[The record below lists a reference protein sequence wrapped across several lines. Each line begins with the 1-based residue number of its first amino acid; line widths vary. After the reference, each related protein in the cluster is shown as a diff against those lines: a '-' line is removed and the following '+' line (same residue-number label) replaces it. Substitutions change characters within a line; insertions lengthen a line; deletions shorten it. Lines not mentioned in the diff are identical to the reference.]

1 MSGPLSSGTRDPVRD
16 EDREAELARRRGR
29 GDRTLEDADAPGRRI
44 THRDDHRAHRP
55 LPGDDDLPAAA
66 LERDRDRA
74 ERTLA
79 SVAAWERVIRRDG
92 RTAVGAGCAIGFASG
107 AMRLIS
113 QVILAKSN
121 VRNSSRNSIQCL
133 RMPRRSKHR
142 RGMPLLRSCLSA
154 LLLAAAGALAACTG
168 PQPPAPSALSLAPP
182 PLPAPPAVDP
192 ATVPS
197 FVQTGLA
204 SWYGADFHNRHTA
217 SGERYDMH
225 DLTAAHRTLPL
236 DTVVRVTNLENDR
249 SVLVRIND
257 RGPFAR
263 GRVIDVSREAAEL
276 LGMTKA
282 GVVPVRIEVFGA
294 DQFKTVAQY
303 LSPE

>member
-1 MSGPLSSGTRDPVRD
+1 
-16 EDREAELARRRGR
+16 
-29 GDRTLEDADAPGRRI
+29 
-44 THRDDHRAHRP
+44 
-55 LPGDDDLPAAA
+55 
-66 LERDRDRA
+66 
-74 ERTLA
+74 
-79 SVAAWERVIRRDG
+79 
-92 RTAVGAGCAIGFASG
+92 
-107 AMRLIS
+107 
-113 QVILAKSN
+113 
-121 VRNSSRNSIQCL
+121 
-133 RMPRRSKHR
+133 
-142 RGMPLLRSCLSA
+142 MPLLRSCLSA

>member
-1 MSGPLSSGTRDPVRD
+1 
-16 EDREAELARRRGR
+16 
-29 GDRTLEDADAPGRRI
+29 
-44 THRDDHRAHRP
+44 
-55 LPGDDDLPAAA
+55 
-66 LERDRDRA
+66 
-74 ERTLA
+74 
-79 SVAAWERVIRRDG
+79 
-92 RTAVGAGCAIGFASG
+92 
-107 AMRLIS
+107 
-113 QVILAKSN
+113 
-121 VRNSSRNSIQCL
+121 
-133 RMPRRSKHR
+133 
-142 RGMPLLRSCLSA
+142 MPLLRTLLST

-168 PQPPAPSALSLAPP
+168 PAPAPPPALSLAPP
-182 PLPAPPAVDP
+182 PAPAPVPEAVDP

-204 SWYGADFHNRHTA
+204 SWYGRGFERHHTA

-236 DTVVRVTNLENDR
+236 DTVVRVTNLENNR

-263 GRVIDVSREAAEL
+263 GRVIDVSHEAAEL

-282 GVVPVRIEVFGA
+282 GVVPVRIEVFST

-303 LSPE
+303 LGPQ